1 MAVKIYDKCNKNLL
15 FDKDFERAIIK
26 TERFL
31 MVVRQLSPQWFISER
46 KAARNRVAVLFHFIS
61 KFYLHIEIMVATRMP
76 KPIIKDNAS
85 YVVIA
90 ITSKWR
96 NRHIKNLSGEIMAY
110 CLQMNKQKRK
120 EVFDKSQVTATLM

>member
-1 MAVKIYDKCNKNLL
+1 
-15 FDKDFERAIIK
+15 
-26 TERFL
+26 
-31 MVVRQLSPQWFISER
+31 
-46 KAARNRVAVLFHFIS
+46 
-61 KFYLHIEIMVATRMP
+61 MVATRMP